1 MTVNTTIVRVRVTFV
16 QYNCYIGHHKHIARI
31 AIQLLYW
38 APLLLNIN
46 ICAIQL
52 LYWAPQTYR
61 TRHNTIVILGTTLA
75 QHKHLCKYNC
85 YIGASYSYYALLNYY
100 WPTTDKETST
110 IALTQYTI

>member
-1 MTVNTTIVRVRVTFV
+1 MNHTGNKNIEHKQK
-16 QYNCYIGHHKHIARI
+16 QYNDSKHHDS
-31 AIQLLYW
+31 QGSC
-38 APLLLNIN
+38 N

-61 TRHNTIVILGTTLA
+61 THRNTIVILGTTLA